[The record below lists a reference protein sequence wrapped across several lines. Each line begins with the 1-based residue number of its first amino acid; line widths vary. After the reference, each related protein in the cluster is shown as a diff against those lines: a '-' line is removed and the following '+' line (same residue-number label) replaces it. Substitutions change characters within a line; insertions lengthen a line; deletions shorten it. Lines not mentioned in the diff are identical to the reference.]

1 MPRADKHPSELNEDG
16 ASDVPLHRLPGFGTG
31 LHRQR
36 VTFVKAG
43 EAPVDKP
50 ATPATSG
57 GGSVSDV
64 YLSIVMGGS
73 IKTAKEEGTKA
84 ASAVCEICRLPTTP
98 SASSSSSSSA
108 PNHHDACLVHQV
120 ALEHSKP
127 PSSLDRGRFGLA
139 IMSAQGW
146 DPDSGRGLGRDQ
158 QGMPYPIEAKKR
170 LERQAL
176 GDKRKD
182 DKTKNG
188 AKKTLDTRPR
198 TKKDI
203 KRMEEEKRRRHNRLH
218 EQIMGNSDLDKYLRP
233 QE

>member
-1 MPRADKHPSELNEDG
+1 MPRVDKLNEDG
-16 ASDVPLHRLPGFGTG
+16 ASDTPLHRLPGFGTG

-36 VTFVKAG
+36 VAFVKAG
-43 EAPVDKP
+43 EAPDDKP

-64 YLSIVMGGS
+64 YLGIVMGG
-73 IKTAKEEGTKA
+73 KAKKAQDESTNA
-84 ASAVCEICRLPTTP
+84 ASAVCDICRLPTTP
-98 SASSSSSSSA
+98 SSSSVSSSA

-127 PSSLDRGRFGLA
+127 PSSLDRSRFGLA

-158 QGMPYPIEAKKR
+158 QGLPYPIEAKKR

-176 GDKRKD
+176 GDKRRD
-182 DKTKNG
+182 DSTRNG
-188 AKKTLDTRPR
+188 AKKTLDTRPKTR
-198 TKKDI
+198 KDI
-203 KRMEEEKRRRHNRLH
+203 RRMEEEKRRRHNRLH
-218 EQIMGNSDLDKYLRP
+218 EQIMGNRDLDKYLRP